1 MRSWC
6 IVAAWAIWLGLD
18 GMAALAAGQAAA
30 PGRDIVVVPGA
41 SPQEQFAQ
49 GRKWAV
55 VIGINE
61 YLDPAIPRLRYSVA
75 DARLVAETL
84 IQKCGY
90 EADRI
95 LLLTDDQEKRHLLP
109 LRLNLLE
116 QIPAWLGH
124 AGPADTVLVFF
135 AGHGFLDQRD
145 QGYLAPMDCKR
156 ANLGLTGFRTDDLRN
171 SLEQCAAGRKL
182 LILDC
187 CHAGAERE
195 ADLSGMSSEE
205 LGAAFRQAR
214 GLVTLAS
221 CGKNQRSCEWEA
233 KGHGLF
239 THFLALGLRGDADFD
254 QNGFVDS
261 DELYRYVY
269 DKVSTTAQRE
279 LNVGQRPVRF
289 IPPDAEGVLV
299 VGKINLSSTGG
310 FPPEKKPAA
319 GDTPSEAISNSMG
332 MRFVLVRG
340 GEFSMGSAEGHGD
353 ANEHPRH
360 AVAISRSFYL
370 GATEVTQGQY
380 AAVMGENPSWFSAS
394 RLEGRADHPA
404 DTARLPVERVSY
416 EQAQEFCRRL
426 SRREGLPEGVYRLPT
441 EAEWEYAARGGLEG
455 DFAPGGDPVELRRFA
470 WLYENSAGRTH
481 EVGTLAP
488 NAWGLYDMSGN
499 VAEWC
504 ADWYD
509 AGYYARSPRQDPPGP
524 DQPGPQPLRA
534 IRGGSWND
542 EAELC
547 RPANR
552 DAAPPTARENCYG
565 FRLLRCLPG
574 EERMNR

>member
-171 SLEQCAAGRKL
+171 SLE
-182 LILDC
+182 
-187 CHAGAERE
+187 
-195 ADLSGMSSEE
+195 
-205 LGAAFRQAR
+205 
-214 GLVTLAS
+214 
-221 CGKNQRSCEWEA
+221 
-233 KGHGLF
+233 
-239 THFLALGLRGDADFD
+239 
-254 QNGFVDS
+254 
-261 DELYRYVY
+261 
-269 DKVSTTAQRE
+269 
-279 LNVGQRPVRF
+279 
-289 IPPDAEGVLV
+289 
-299 VGKINLSSTGG
+299 
-310 FPPEKKPAA
+310 
-319 GDTPSEAISNSMG
+319 
-332 MRFVLVRG
+332 
-340 GEFSMGSAEGHGD
+340 
-353 ANEHPRH
+353 
-360 AVAISRSFYL
+360 
-370 GATEVTQGQY
+370 
-380 AAVMGENPSWFSAS
+380 
-394 RLEGRADHPA
+394 
-404 DTARLPVERVSY
+404 
-416 EQAQEFCRRL
+416 
-426 SRREGLPEGVYRLPT
+426 
-441 EAEWEYAARGGLEG
+441 
-455 DFAPGGDPVELRRFA
+455 
-470 WLYENSAGRTH
+470 
-481 EVGTLAP
+481 
-488 NAWGLYDMSGN
+488 
-499 VAEWC
+499 
-504 ADWYD
+504 
-509 AGYYARSPRQDPPGP
+509 
-524 DQPGPQPLRA
+524 
-534 IRGGSWND
+534 
-542 EAELC
+542 
-547 RPANR
+547 
-552 DAAPPTARENCYG
+552 
-565 FRLLRCLPG
+565 
-574 EERMNR
+574 